1 MTISEALYQFLV
13 QQSQVA
19 SLVGTRIY
27 PSLIDTRVGVPAIGY
42 EVQSDEAEM
51 TMRGEAGIAK
61 ASIQLTCW
69 ATSALVAGQV
79 AEAVRNV
86 LSGLR
91 GSLGGVYCRACFVGD
106 FADVTY
112 TDPSTAAQF
121 RAGKQ
126 TELTIWHTQSVPT
139 PVGV

>member
-1 MTISEALYQFLV
+1 MTISEALYQFLA
-13 QQSQVA
+13 QSQVA

-27 PSLIDTRVGVPAIGY
+27 PTLIDARVGFPAIGY
-42 EVQSDEAEM
+42 EVESDEAEM
-51 TMRGEAGIAK
+51 HMRGEGGIAK
-61 ASIQLTCW
+61 ASIVLTCW
-69 ATSALVAGQV
+69 AETTLAAGQV
-79 AEAVRNV
+79 AEAVRAA

-106 FADVTY
+106 FGDVTY

>member
-1 MTISEALYQFLV
+1 MTSISEALFFFLR
-13 QQSQVA
+13 QSPVG

-27 PSLIDTRVGVPAIGY
+27 PTLIDTRAAFPAIGY
-42 EVQSDEAEM
+42 EVESDDAVFH
-51 TMRGEAGIAK
+51 MRGEGGIAK
-61 ASIQLTCW
+61 ASIVLTCW
-69 ATSALVAGQV
+69 ADDRPTAQNVAD
-79 AEAVRNV
+79 AVRHA

-91 GSLGGVYCRACFVGD
+91 GSMGSVYCRSCMVGD

-112 TDPSTAAQF
+112 SDAGTPAQF
-121 RAGKQ
+121 KAGKQ